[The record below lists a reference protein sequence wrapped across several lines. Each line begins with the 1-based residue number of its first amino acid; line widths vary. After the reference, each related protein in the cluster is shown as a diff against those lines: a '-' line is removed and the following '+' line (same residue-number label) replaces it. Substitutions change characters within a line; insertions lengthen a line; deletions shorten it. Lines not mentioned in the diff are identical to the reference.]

1 MDSNAIEARLNE
13 IREHEPD
20 RLSMERDED
29 DDFFKTKAAKN
40 LIKCFCL
47 SITYASTIGGT
58 ASLIGIFK
66 IKDSIS

>member
-1 MDSNAIEARLNE
+1 
-13 IREHEPD
+13 
-20 RLSMERDED
+20 MENDED

-58 ASLIGIFK
+58 ASLIGILDKNPFNSSKK
-66 IKDSIS
+66 IYLMMN